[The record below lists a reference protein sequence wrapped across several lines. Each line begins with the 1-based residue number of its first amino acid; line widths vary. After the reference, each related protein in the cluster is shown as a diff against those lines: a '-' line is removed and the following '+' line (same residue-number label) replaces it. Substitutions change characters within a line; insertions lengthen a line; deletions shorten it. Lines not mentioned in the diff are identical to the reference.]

1 MVKRTSPTNYQL
13 KELLLEIESKAGS
26 SHFWKRIAQDI
37 KKPTRQRRT
46 VNVYKIDQFAQ
57 EGEIIVVPGKV
68 LSVGSLSK
76 KVDVAAMN
84 FSSEARKKIIEAKGK
99 ALSIKDLLQKNP
111 EGKNVR
117 IIG

>member
-1 MVKRTSPTNYQL
+1 MVKRTGPTNYQL
-13 KELLLEIESKAGS
+13 NELLSEIESKARS
-26 SHFWKRIAQDI
+26 SNFWKRIAQDI

-57 EGEIIVVPGKV
+57 EGEVIIVPGKV

-76 KVDVAAMN
+76 KVDVAAIN

-99 ALSIKDLLQKNP
+99 VLSIKELLQKNP

>member
-1 MVKRTSPTNYQL
+1 MVKRTGPTNYQL
-13 KELLLEIESKAGS
+13 NELLLEIESKARS
-26 SHFWKRIAQDI
+26 SNFWKRIAQDI

-57 EGEIIVVPGKV
+57 EGEVIIVPGKV

-76 KVDVAAMN
+76 KVDVAAIN

-99 ALSIKDLLQKNP
+99 VLSIKELLQKNP

-117 IIG
+117 IMG